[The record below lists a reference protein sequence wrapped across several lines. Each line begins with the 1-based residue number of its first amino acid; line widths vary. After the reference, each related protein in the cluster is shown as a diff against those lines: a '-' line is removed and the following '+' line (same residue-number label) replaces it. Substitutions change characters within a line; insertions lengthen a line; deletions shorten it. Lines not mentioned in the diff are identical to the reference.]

1 MAGGRRLGDAQHRAV
16 VDARIVVGDP
26 HQEAG
31 DAQPH
36 QRAEVEIEAGR
47 PSGRIAVDRAQ
58 AQHQGRDREQQH
70 PGDHGRAPKALVEGA
85 HDAVAGAQLHEIG
98 ARDRGQEAHGADHQ
112 REQHQRAGLRAG
124 EEDRPQQHGRD
135 EGDGVGFE
143 QVGRHAGAVA
153 DIVADIV
160 RDHGGVAGIV
170 LGNAGLDLADQVGAH
185 VRPLGEDAAA
195 ETGEDRDQG
204 RAERQAD
211 QRLQDR
217 ALIGAERQQD
227 AVVEGDAEQAQ
238 GDNEHAG
245 DRPGLERDVEP
256 TGEAAGRGGLG
267 CAGVRAHRDV
277 HADEAGCGGQAG
289 ADGVA
294 DADLEPEEEGEEHED
309 DHANHGDG
317 CVLAAEVGGGT
328 LLDGRRDLLHPL
340 VAGGHCE
347 DAGARANRPDDARG
361 AAGEHQHVEKPL
373 QTRHGHL
380 PLLVARQDQL
390 WRARESAL
398 HTLSSS
404 LLGPRPAPL

>member
-1 MAGGRRLGDAQHRAV
+1 MPASTLPTRSAPTSAPLVKMPPPRRAKIEISDAPN
-16 VDARIVVGDP
+16 D
-26 HQEAG
+26 
-31 DAQPH
+31 
-36 QRAEVEIEAGR
+36 R
-47 PSGRIAVDRAQ
+47 PTSASRIARCST
-58 AQHQGRDREQQH
+58 
-70 PGDHGRAPKALVEGA
+70 PS
-85 HDAVAGAQLHEIG
+85 
-98 ARDRGQEAHGADHQ
+98 
-112 REQHQRAGLRAG
+112 
-124 EEDRPQQHGRD
+124 
-135 EGDGVGFE
+135 
-143 QVGRHAGAVA
+143 
-153 DIVADIV
+153 
-160 RDHGGVAGIV
+160 
-170 LGNAGLDLADQVGAH
+170 
-185 VRPLGEDAAA
+185 A
-195 ETGEDRDQG
+195 E
-204 RAERQAD
+204 
-211 QRLQDR
+211 
-217 ALIGAERQQD
+217 QD

-238 GDNEHAG
+238 GDDEHAG
-245 DRPGLERDVEP
+245 DRPGLEGDVEAA
-256 TGEAAGRGGLG
+256 GEAAGRGGLG
-267 CAGVRAHRDV
+267 CAGVGAHRDV

-317 CVLAAEVGGGT
+317 RVLAAEVGGGT